1 MQCPNCGGKDI
12 DFNDAGGHSAC
23 VTCGTVVEENTIV
36 SSIEFQETGD
46 RSSVIGQFVSATS
59 SKPFNSAVRARGRYG
74 NNRESRD
81 ATLANARRVISQI
94 ASSLRLPS
102 LYVDRAYRMYQMALT
117 KNFIMGRR
125 VLHVVATCLYTVCR
139 QEKSPHLLIDFSD
152 ALQIN
157 VYVLGKAFL
166 QFSRTLNIRLPIVD
180 PSLYIHRFAAR
191 LELGDKV
198 GLVITTALRIVTR
211 LKKDWITQGRRPDGV
226 CAVALLIA
234 SRCHGFHKSQGEIAK
249 LFRISGD
256 TLQKRI
262 EDFRATPAAQLTVDQ
277 FHMQDFD
284 MEFDPPSFIRGAL
297 NTAAAAAADSDEGGQ
312 GLVSLSLPGAIDE
325 GPDDDLLPQVDEHGL
340 PTDQPLEPTGRGAK
354 VKRCMVGAIEIAVPV
369 PGHKKKRYVGRL

>member
-1 MQCPNCGGKDI
+1 MNIPTCPTCGSSDI

-23 VTCGTVVEENTIV
+23 VSCGTVVEENTIV

-46 RSSVIGQFVSATS
+46 RSSVIGQFVSAQS

-81 ATLANARRVISQI
+81 ATLANARRAIQQI
-94 ASSLRLPS
+94 ASSLRLPN
-102 LYVDRAYRMYQMALT
+102 LYVDQAYRMYQVALQ

-139 QEKSPHLLIDFSD
+139 KEKSPHLLIDFSD

-166 QFSRTLNIRLPIVD
+166 QFSRCINIQLPLVD

-191 LELGDKV
+191 LDLGDKV
-198 GLVITTALRIVTR
+198 GTVITTALRIVTR

-226 CAVALLIA
+226 CAVSLLIA

-249 LFRISGD
+249 LFRISSD

-262 EDFRATPAAQLTVDQ
+262 AEFRATPAAQLTVEQ
-277 FHMQDFD
+277 FHVQDFD
-284 MEFDPPSFIRGAL
+284 IEFDPPAFIRGAV
-297 NTAAAAAADSDEGGQ
+297 TAAEEGNNELRLTLPDASAAAGAHDAGGYSRGDYDSSGLKVAHCLVGG
-312 GLVSLSLPGAIDE
+312 V
-325 GPDDDLLPQVDEHGL
+325 
-340 PTDQPLEPTGRGAK
+340 
-354 VKRCMVGAIEIAVPV
+354 EIAVPV
-369 PGHKKKRYVGRL
+369 PGQKKKRCVLATSWPLFWCA